1 MKKAH
6 FITYVG
12 AVATFATVLGYTN
25 KLIKKYGQPIF
36 PKKKLSLEKIGNI
49 VNKVFDKLGAK

>member
-1 MKKAH
+1 MKKAP

-12 AVATFATVLGYTN
+12 AAAAFATVLGCSN

-36 PKKKLSLEKIGNI
+36 PKKNVSLEKIGNT
-49 VNKVFDKLGAK
+49 VNKVLDKVGAK